1 MSLIVRGILAISGV
15 VAALF
20 VARDAANFT
29 LIQGAVGL
37 LLVVAV
43 VVLVVA
49 LRGRKP

>member
-1 MSLIVRGILAISGV
+1 MGLIVRGMLAISGV

-29 LIQGAVGL
+29 LIRGRSGL